1 MLPELRHTELWV
13 SAALLRVCCPIGT
26 HRAPTAAPVGL
37 GALWIRG
44 VGHGC
49 APRPPP
55 SHTGQRRAGLPPPR
69 FPLSLDLFSVLQFQH
84 SSAFGHSFVRPQLPF
99 GRSSAA
105 FPVTPSPHG
114 VWGCSGA
121 EGSGWDHAQI
131 LLGSPRSHKPP
142 LSAGPTACPTGRPTA
157 RFQRHCM
164 KCGAEMGPVLLYRSP
179 TNGGHGVS
187 PAPQRRVWGHGQ
199 VGGTGTAL
207 GTWMGLGAQDV
218 GTGKWGWEQL
228 GPQE

>member
-1 MLPELRHTELWV
+1 MRLAFLLFRVTDPHPPSPPAPQG
-13 SAALLRVCCPIGT
+13 SA
-26 HRAPTAAPVGL
+26 GL
-37 GALWIRG
+37 GSHGRAFPFLWTCFLFCSSSTALPS
-44 VGHGC
+44 VTALC
-49 APRPPP
+49 A
-55 SHTGQRRAGLPPPR
+55 
-69 FPLSLDLFSVLQFQH
+69 
-84 SSAFGHSFVRPQLPF
+84 
-99 GRSSAA
+99 RSSAA

>member
-1 MLPELRHTELWV
+1 MDQRCGAWLCPTSPPIPHR
-13 SAALLRVCCPIGT
+13 AAQGW
-26 HRAPTAAPVGL
+26 APTAALSPFSGPVF
-37 GALWIRG
+37 
-44 VGHGC
+44 C
-49 APRPPP
+49 
-55 SHTGQRRAGLPPPR
+55 
-69 FPLSLDLFSVLQFQH
+69 
-84 SSAFGHSFVRPQLPF
+84 SAVPAQLCLRSQLPF
-99 GRSSAA
+99 ARSSAA